1 LALERFQTPLRDL
14 RVPSEELR
22 QVFFQNLENLQE
34 VLVKP
39 KKEGKFLSVL
49 CYLATTYAKVK
60 AISPIWIRLTVNF

>member
-1 LALERFQTPLRDL
+1 LALERFQKPLRDL

-39 KKEGKFLSVL
+39 KQGRKFLSAL
-49 CYLATTYAKVK
+49 RYLATIYVNVK
-60 AISPIWIRLTVNF
+60 AISPIWPLMVNF